1 MVEEA
6 RKKEILAKLSEAVVE
21 FEGDDA
27 AEWSQIA
34 IDEGID
40 AHDAILGGLAAG
52 MERVGE
58 LYEKKEYFVPELL
71 LCADALNAG
80 LDVLKPHIGKASD
93 NQVGTVILGSVQG
106 DVHDIGKNIVKLMLE
121 VGGLKVIDLGKD
133 VSAEKF
139 VEAQEESKAEIVAL
153 SAMMT
158 TTMMGMKKVI
168 ELFKTKKSD
177 VAIMIG
183 GAPVSQQIA
192 DLFGVDGYADSAVT
206 AVQLAMELIN
216 KRKALSTQA

>member
-6 RKKEILAKLSEAVVE
+6 RKAEILAKLSEAVVE
-21 FEGDDA
+21 FEDDDA
-27 AEWSQIA
+27 EEWSQIA
-34 IDEGID
+34 LDEGID
-40 AHDAILGGLAAG
+40 PYDAIISGLAAG

-80 LDVLKPHIGKASD
+80 LNILQPHISGTSASER
-93 NQVGTVILGSVQG
+93 GTVILGSVQG
-106 DVHDIGKNIVKLMLE
+106 DIHDIGKNIVKLMLE

-133 VSAEKF
+133 VAPEKF
-139 VEAQEESKAEIVAL
+139 VEAQEEANAEIVAL

-168 ELFKTKKSD
+168 ELFKAKKSD

-206 AVQLAMELIN
+206 ASRLALELVS
-216 KRKALSTQA
+216 KRANSAAQA